1 MDKHYLKYVHTEGGM
16 TKCGGSKGSCV
27 DQITDKG
34 EGAAI
39 ICLITQTALSTPYF
53 ISRSHL
59 LSNPLSQNW
68 QHHFYMA
75 CN

>member
-34 EGAAI
+34 EGVKNPEKPKNFADI
-39 ICLITQTALSTPYF
+39 IYGRPLTCL
-53 ISRSHL
+53 
-59 LSNPLSQNW
+59 PLEAFSKGATE
-68 QHHFYMA
+68 Y
-75 CN
+75 